1 MAVPDKPAP
10 PIVGKVTANSI
21 ELFWDQNSTEDQSGG
36 RLRYCVQEEE
46 DISRKGFGNV
56 YNGFAKNNVFR
67 GLEQNKTYRYR
78 LRISN
83 DNGHSPWSQ
92 VIAVTTTR
100 TPLSGNDLHS
110 AVLHWELEKVEAI
123 LEETDE
129 ELVDSPDTF
138 GMSPLMIASQKGY
151 TGIVSHLIAHS
162 ADVNFSNTSGKNSLM
177 LACSG
182 GHMKIAVQLF
192 EHGASLDSKD
202 NGGSGCLHWAVDGN
216 KPDCIQW
223 LLDKGIQVDVEDDFG
238 CSPLLRLASMN
249 GNVEVAKILIE
260 NGADVNKT
268 DKIKKS
274 PLMVAAVNGHFPLVQ
289 LLVENGADVHAVN
302 KYGKTALDFAE
313 SFGRKNVVAYL
324 QAVLEQEHST
334 TGDPGTTSPSKE
346 SESPGESGHD
356 G

>member
-21 ELFWDQNSTEDQSGG
+21 ELFWDQNSMEDQSGG

-46 DISRKGFGNV
+46 DLSRKGFGNV

-223 LLDKGIQVDVEDDFG
+223 LLDKGIQFQ
-238 CSPLLRLASMN
+238 
-249 GNVEVAKILIE
+249 
-260 NGADVNKT
+260 
-268 DKIKKS
+268 
-274 PLMVAAVNGHFPLVQ
+274 VAAVNGHFPLVQ

-313 SFGRKNVVAYL
+313 SFGRKDVVAYL

-346 SESPGESGHD
+346 SESGHD